1 MEERDL
7 SKCCQLQYQ
16 TQYTQQVII
25 NGVPQN
31 SGEVQVPLLAC
42 PNCGHIVAQFNP
54 GTSME
59 QVFIACEN
67 DIPSQIKYCI
77 NCGQK
82 LSYPSIITVDPSD
95 ITQEG

>member
-1 MEERDL
+1 MEERNL

-31 SGEVQVPLLAC
+31 SGEVQVPILVC
-42 PNCGHIVAQFNP
+42 PNCGHIIAQFNA
-54 GTSME
+54 GTPME
-59 QVFIACEN
+59 QVFTVCEN
-67 DIPSQIKYCI
+67 EISQQIKYCV

-82 LSYPSIITVDPSD
+82 LAFPQLIT
-95 ITQEG
+95 ITDAQMQN